1 MSQQTIAVYGCNGF
15 VGSILTEKLLNKGYK
30 VIGFDNCYKK
40 IDSILSFFNNTNF
53 KFVFCDI
60 TREDHVIKSFEEK
73 FDSVILLA
81 GIVGL
86 DACDHNISL
95 ATKVNVD
102 GWQFICKHKPS
113 LMPIVA
119 ASTGSVYGKISEI
132 CTETVPTNP
141 LSHYGITKLAGEKA
155 VLACGGVAFRY
166 ATASG
171 ISNCMRLNLL
181 PNYLAYE
188 AVHKKYIS
196 VFQPDAMRTF
206 IDIRDFADSL
216 IFGVENYYSLNHKVY
231 NVGDAANNWSK
242 RQMVEYIQERVGCKV
257 DWNDTRFDNDFRD
270 YAVDYSRI
278 NQAGFRCKYGVGDT
292 LDQLLSVVKHINIHN
307 PYF

>member
-1 MSQQTIAVYGCNGF
+1 MKKTVAVYGCNGF
-15 VGSILTEKLLNKGYK
+15 VGSLLVGKLLDKGYK

-40 IDSILSFFNNTNF
+40 IDSILAFFNNPDF
-53 KFVFCDI
+53 QFQFCDI
-60 TREDHVIKSFEEK
+60 TSIVQVHQSLKNKIDA
-73 FDSVILLA
+73 VILLS

-86 DACDHNISL
+86 DACDYNISL

-102 GWQFICKHKPS
+102 GWKNVSES
-113 LMPIVA
+113 LPRGLPFVA

-132 CTETVPTNP
+132 CTEEVKTNP
-141 LSHYGITKLAGEKA
+141 LSHYGITKLAGEEL
-155 VLACGGVAFRY
+155 VVQHGGIAFRY
-166 ATASG
+166 ATAAG

-181 PNYLAYE
+181 PNYLAHE

-206 IDIRDFADSL
+206 IDVRDFADSL
-216 IFGVENYYSLNHKVY
+216 IFGIENFVNLKHQVY
-231 NVGDAANNWSK
+231 NVGDADNNWSK
-242 RQMVEYIQERVGCKV
+242 RQMVEYIQSKVDCKV

-278 NQAGFRCKYGVGDT
+278 NEAGFKCQFKINDT
-292 LDQLLSVVKHINIHN
+292 LDELLKVVKYIQIHN
-307 PYF
+307 PYN